1 MSGRR
6 RKTLSPTLFP
16 FLAVLVCTL
25 GTLILLLAL
34 VAQNTSDAAQQIAET
49 AAQERTH
56 VPGQLTVG
64 DVELLVE
71 EEEFRLG
78 ELISFRE
85 AQTGDLE
92 DRRNQL
98 AHVEDHMRRI
108 RQRLKQIGEAMEQAM
123 SDDPPSAATAEELK
137 SLNEQLVQEQLVV
150 KKLREEI
157 KTAKPRFVIVPHQ
170 GPNGTE
176 RRPIYLECTAKGVTI
191 WPEGVAITRT
201 QLEQTSR
208 HANPLDDA
216 LRAARYHA
224 MQQYGDAIPPYP
236 MLLVRPEGVDSY
248 YAARAAMLDWDDQF
262 GYELVPSDVNL
273 AYPNPDPAMRERME
287 YAINQALDRMTQQ
300 SIARSIRGSG
310 SRSPAG
316 PGGTGGNFDRQTS
329 ASGAGQSPAP
339 SGPAAVAESPYGGA
353 GSVGSH
359 TVQPPEPVKPVP
371 RLSVSQMDRQGRQSG
386 FRDHRMFPTRT
397 YGRSGGGEPSPIT
410 SEAAKR
416 RLERQLQDSASSFV
430 EVDSDRDLNQ
440 AAMTAVD
447 QIATGTNSGSTNS
460 GSPDQTQPRPNTHD
474 ANALGFQNP
483 SSGGADSQSAMLA
496 QGNADSGGRQ
506 RTSGK
511 ASAQT
516 DDNPAG
522 IGPMA
527 GGPTG
532 MNRLDQPKVSQR
544 MKAGQPADGQA
555 LNAASQKPASSEQ
568 AKSRKPGSLV
578 QRNGADWALPS
589 SVVLAR
595 GNEIVRSVRLQVHA
609 DRFILLPDAGMRQ
622 SETFLI
628 EPDGVNLA
636 TLQLATSVRDRIER
650 WGAAAPGARWSPR
663 LKVDVMPGAEL
674 RYDQW
679 SRLMTGS
686 GLPIQRTGD
695 AQDGGY
701 TQAENNP
708 RGERK

>member
-49 AAQERTH
+49 AEQERTH

-137 SLNEQLVQEQLVV
+137 SLNEQLVKEQLVV

-248 YAARAAMLDWDDQF
+248 YAARSAMLDWDDQF
-262 GYELVPSDVNL
+262 GYELVPADVNL

-316 PGGTGGNFDRQTS
+316 PGGTGGNFDRQAS
-329 ASGAGQSPAP
+329 VSGGGQAPAASGQ
-339 SGPAAVAESPYGGA
+339 AAVAESPSGGA
-353 GSVGSH
+353 GWVGSH
-359 TVQPPEPVKPVP
+359 AVQPPEPVKPVP

-386 FRDHRMFPTRT
+386 FRDHRMFPTPT
-397 YGRSGGGEPSPIT
+397 YGRTGSRAGGGNPSPIT

-416 RLERQLQDSASSFV
+416 RLERQLQDSASSFA

-447 QIATGTNSGSTNS
+447 QIAAGTNSGSS
-460 GSPDQTQPRPNTHD
+460 DQSQPQPNTPG
-474 ANALGFQNP
+474 ANALELQYP
-483 SSGGADSQSAMLA
+483 SSGDADSASAMLA

-506 RTSGK
+506 RVIGK
-511 ASAQT
+511 ASAQAG
-516 DDNPAG
+516 DNPAG

-527 GGPTG
+527 GAPMG

-544 MKAGQPADGQA
+544 MKAGQPTDAQA
-555 LNAASQKPASSEQ
+555 ANAADQKPAASEQ

-628 EPDGVNLA
+628 EPDGVNVA

-695 AQDGGY
+695 DQGAGY

>member
-1 MSGRR
+1 MSARR

-49 AAQERTH
+49 ATQERTR

-137 SLNEQLVQEQLVV
+137 SLNEQLVKEQLVV

-176 RRPIYLECTAKGVTI
+176 RRPIYLECTGKGVTI

-208 HANPLDDA
+208 QANPLDDA

-262 GYELVPSDVNL
+262 GYELVPTDVNL

-300 SIARSIRGSG
+300 SIARSIRGAG

-329 ASGAGQSPAP
+329 VSGGGQSPAP
-339 SGPAAVAESPYGGA
+339 SGRAAVAGSPSGGT

-359 TVQPPEPVKPVP
+359 AVQPPEPVKPVP

-416 RLERQLQDSASSFV
+416 RLERQLQDSASSFA
-430 EVDSDRDLNQ
+430 EVDSDGDLNQ
-440 AAMTAVD
+440 ATMTAVD
-447 QIATGTNSGSTNS
+447 QIAAGTNSGT
-460 GSPDQTQPRPNTHD
+460 PDQSRPQPNTPD
-474 ANALGFQNP
+474 ANALGSQNP
-483 SSGGADSQSAMLA
+483 SSGDADSQSAMLA
-496 QGNADSGGRQ
+496 HGNADSGGRQ

-511 ASAQT
+511 PSAQT
-516 DDNPAG
+516 HDNPAG

-544 MKAGQPADGQA
+544 MKAGQPTDGQA
-555 LNAASQKPASSEQ
+555 ANAAEQKPASSEQ
-568 AKSRKPGSLV
+568 TKSRKPGSLV

-695 AQDGGY
+695 DQGAGY

>member
-34 VAQNTSDAAQQIAET
+34 VAQNTSDAAQQIAER
-49 AAQERTH
+49 AAQETTR

-71 EEEFRLG
+71 EEAFRLG

-137 SLNEQLVQEQLVV
+137 SLNEQLVKEQLVV

-300 SIARSIRGSG
+300 SIARSIRGAG

-329 ASGAGQSPAP
+329 ASNARQSSAP
-339 SGPAAVAESPYGGA
+339 SGPAAVAESPYGGS
-353 GSVGSH
+353 GSVSSQAG
-359 TVQPPEPVKPVP
+359 QPPEPVKPVP

-416 RLERQLQDSASSFV
+416 RLERQLQDSASSFA

-447 QIATGTNSGSTNS
+447 QIAAGTNS
-460 GSPDQTQPRPNTHD
+460 GSPDQTQPQPNTPD
-474 ANALGFQNP
+474 ANALGLQLP

-506 RTSGK
+506 RVNGK

-516 DDNPAG
+516 KDNPAG

-527 GGPTG
+527 GAPMG

-544 MKAGQPADGQA
+544 MKAGQPTDGQVP
-555 LNAASQKPASSEQ
+555 NAADQKPASSEQ
-568 AKSRKPGSLV
+568 ATSRKPGALV

-679 SRLMTGS
+679 QRLMTGS

-695 AQDGGY
+695 DQAAGY

>member
-49 AAQERTH
+49 AAQEPTH
-56 VPGQLTVG
+56 APGQLTVG

-78 ELISFRE
+78 ELISFRQ

-137 SLNEQLVQEQLVV
+137 SLNEQLVKEQLVV

-262 GYELVPSDVNL
+262 GYELVPADVNL
-273 AYPNPDPAMRERME
+273 AYPNPDPAMRQRME

-300 SIARSIRGSG
+300 SIARSIRGAG
-310 SRSPAG
+310 SRSPVG
-316 PGGTGGNFDRQTS
+316 PGGPGGNFDRQTS
-329 ASGAGQSPAP
+329 AGGGGQSPAS
-339 SGPAAVAESPYGGA
+339 SGHAAVAERRYGGS

-359 TVQPPEPVKPVP
+359 AVQPPEPVKPVP

-386 FRDHRMFPTRT
+386 FRDHRMFPTPT
-397 YGRSGGGEPSPIT
+397 YGRSGAGTGGGNPSPIT

-416 RLERQLQDSASSFV
+416 RLERQLQDSASSFADL
-430 EVDSDRDLNQ
+430 DSDSDLNQ

-447 QIATGTNSGSTNS
+447 QIAAGTDS
-460 GSPDQTQPRPNTHD
+460 GSPDQPQPQPNTPD
-474 ANALGFQNP
+474 ANALGLQYP
-483 SSGGADSQSAMLA
+483 SSGDADSQSAMLA

-506 RTSGK
+506 RVNGK
-511 ASAQT
+511 ASAQAS
-516 DDNPAG
+516 DNPAG

-527 GGPTG
+527 GAPMG

-544 MKAGQPADGQA
+544 MKAGQPTDSQA
-555 LNAASQKPASSEQ
+555 PNAANQKPASSEQ
-568 AKSRKPGSLV
+568 ATSRKPGSLV

-609 DRFILLPDAGMRQ
+609 DRFVLLPDAGMRQ

-636 TLQLATSVRDRIER
+636 TLQLATSVRDRIDR
-650 WGAAAPGARWSPR
+650 WGAAAPGARWSPQ

-686 GLPIQRTGD
+686 GLPIRRTGD
-695 AQDGGY
+695 DQAAGY